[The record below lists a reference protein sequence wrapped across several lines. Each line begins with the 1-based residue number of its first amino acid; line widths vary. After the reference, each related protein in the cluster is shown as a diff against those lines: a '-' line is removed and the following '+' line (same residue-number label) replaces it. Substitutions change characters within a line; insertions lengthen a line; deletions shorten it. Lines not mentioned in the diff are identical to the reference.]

1 MSKILL
7 TTVPFGDKDRLPLE
21 LLEEANIEYFFNPFG
36 RKLTEQELAN
46 IVPGFEV
53 LIAGTESITNHVLQ
67 QGKNLKMISRVG
79 IGLDNVDL
87 LAAEMHGIK
96 VSYTPDAP
104 APAVAELTVGL
115 MLSLLRYTHLSN
127 SKMHNGHWYR
137 HFGRRISEVTIGII
151 GVGRIGKRV
160 VSHLSGFN
168 CKRVMVNDL
177 LTNQQTDDHVE
188 VEWQDKETIYRE
200 ADLISLHVPLNPL
213 TENMISRE
221 ELEMMKPDAIIINT
235 ARGGII
241 NERDLY
247 DLMDSD
253 HQAGAA
259 VDVFKEEPYSGF
271 LCDIDRCIL
280 TSHMGSMTEDCR
292 VRMEVEATEE
302 AIRFLKGK
310 SLEKQV
316 PEDEYEV
323 QREWSR

>member
-1 MSKILL
+1 MGKVLL
-7 TTVPFGDKDRLPLE
+7 TTAPFGVKDRLPLE
-21 LLEEANIEYFFNPFG
+21 LLEEANIEYFFNPLG

-46 IVPGFEV
+46 IIPSFEV
-53 LIAGTESITNHVLQ
+53 LIAGTESITNHVMQ

-87 LAAEMHGIK
+87 LAAKMYGIK

-127 SKMHNGHWYR
+127 LKMHNGQWFRY
-137 HFGRRISEVTIGII
+137 FGRCISEITIGII
-151 GVGRIGKRV
+151 GFGRIGKRV
-160 VSHLSGFN
+160 IRHLSGFN

-177 LTNQQTDDHVE
+177 LTNQQIDDHVE

-200 ADLISLHVPLNPL
+200 ADLISLHVPLTPR
-213 TENMISRE
+213 TDNMIRRE

-247 DLMDSD
+247 DLMESG
-253 HQAGAA
+253 HLAGAA
-259 VDVFKEEPYSGF
+259 VDVFREEPYSGL
-271 LCDIDRCIL
+271 LCEIDRCIL
-280 TSHMGSMTEDCR
+280 TSHMGSMTDDCR
-292 VRMEVEATEE
+292 ARMEVEATEE

-316 PEDEYEV
+316 PEAEYAV